1 MIRFAFYGRVST
13 EDQQDPE
20 ASRSWQLGRA
30 RALTDGHGQVATEYF
45 DVGQS
50 RSLPWKRRPE
60 AARLL
65 QDLPHSDRGF
75 DAVVIGEPHRAF
87 YGNQYGLTM
96 PVFEHY
102 GVTLWV
108 PEVGGPIDPA
118 SEAHD
123 LIMSVFGGMSK
134 GERNRIKIRVRS
146 AMQSQAKVE
155 GRYLGGRPPYGYRLA
170 DAGPHPNP
178 AKAADGKRLHVLEKD
193 PVTAPVVE
201 RIFRWYLGG
210 MGFFLIAQTL
220 TDEDIPSPSAYDR
233 ARNRHRTGIAWSKGA
248 VQAILA
254 NPRYTGYQVWNK
266 QHKAEVLLDVDDV
279 ALGYET
285 KLKWNEREQWVW
297 SDRPAHPAIIDRA
310 TFTAVQERR
319 ARRGPSSDRPKVR
332 AAHPY
337 ALRSLL
343 VHHQCGRRMQGTW
356 NHGHAH
362 YRCRYPQEYA
372 IANLIDHPLAVYL
385 REDAIL
391 PDLDAWL
398 ASAFDPQRLTATL
411 DALVA
416 QQPEETTALTDP
428 IRRTIAACDRRL
440 AQHRAALEAGADPI
454 LVTGWINETQ
464 AERATAVAALA
475 RAGAR
480 TKTTPPRLTRQ
491 EIKNIVEGLGE
502 IIDVIRAAEA
512 ADKAEIYGQL
522 GLRLSYDHETHVVS
536 AEVSPRSSV
545 GLLAVSEG
553 GLEPPRPIKGTSTS
567 S

>member
-1 MIRFAFYGRVST
+1 MIRFAFAGRVST

-20 ASRSWQLGRA
+20 ASRNWQIARA
-30 RALTDGHGQVATEYF
+30 RALTEKHGEIVAEYF
-45 DVGQS
+45 DIGQS
-50 RSLPWKRRPE
+50 RSLPWKRRPQ
-60 AARLL
+60 ASLL
-65 QDLPHSDRGF
+65 LDALRDPARGF

-108 PEVGGPIDPA
+108 PEVGGPIDPT

-146 AMQSQAKVE
+146 AMQAQAKVE

-178 AKAADGKRLHVLEKD
+178 AKAADGKRLHVLAKD
-193 PVTAPVVE
+193 PITAPVVE
-201 RIFRWYLGG
+201 RIFHRYLNG
-210 MGFFLIAQTL
+210 MGVFLIAQTL
-220 TDEDIPSPSAYDR
+220 TDEGVLSPSAYDR

-266 QHKAEVLLDVDDV
+266 QRKAETLLDVDDV

-285 KLKWNEREQWVW
+285 KLKWNERDQWVW
-297 SDRPAHPAIIDRA
+297 SDRLAHPAIVDKA
-310 TFTAVQERR
+310 TFHAVQERR
-319 ARRGPSSDRPKVR
+319 ARRGPSSDRPQIR
-332 AAHPY
+332 TPHPY

-343 VHHQCGRRMQGTW
+343 IHHQCGRRMQGTW

-372 IANLIDHPLAVYL
+372 IANLIDHPLSVYL

-398 ASAFDPQRLTATL
+398 ATAFAPHHLEATL
-411 DALVA
+411 DALA
-416 QQPEETTALTDP
+416 TQQPTQTSAATDP
-428 IRRTIAACDRRL
+428 NRRKIAACDRKL
-440 AQHRAALEAGADPI
+440 TQHRAALEAGADSA

-464 AERATAVAALA
+464 AERAEAVAALA
-475 RAGAR
+475 RAGDRRHTAPR
-480 TKTTPPRLTRQ
+480 RLTRQ
-491 EIKNIVEGLGE
+491 EIKSIVEALGG
-502 IIDVIRAAEA
+502 IATVLRTADPT
-512 ADKAEIYGQL
+512 DKAEIYQQL
-522 GLRLSYDHETHVVS
+522 GLRLSYDHETRIVS
-536 AEVSPRSSV
+536 AEASPRPSV
-545 GLLAVSEG
+545 GLVAVSEG
-553 GLEPPRPIKGTSTS
+553 GLDPFVHDRPP
-567 S
+567 